1 MVQWKGE
8 VDESQA
14 GGKAARLDRIES
26 LNVPN
31 FFVITRE
38 EVNELLGDVETPE
51 EVLNKEIHESLEDQI
66 EEAYKEIGMS
76 SEVRE
81 ASGKARN
88 LVGGQR
94 DTGRVSARISGERK
108 GVYKSRLN
116 VGSSDIVDAIKDV
129 VASYYRVENEH
140 EYPAVI
146 VQKMVEPEY
155 TGAAIT
161 SYLGGH
167 GLLESVEGLGLSLEK
182 GITTPDFYLLENG
195 SVKTVR
201 VAEEQVKVTRNPM
214 NGNHQQR
221 TVKKSEAPI
230 PGDEVEQLF
239 ERLEQESV
247 DAKFVYKRGSFYIVD
262 AFESGTG
269 ANPFES
275 GQPGLGGV
283 RVSEGEIEGLIGQEV
298 SFSEET
304 VPPEKYSHALIAQ
317 KGGYTST
324 DAQLAREQNRPAIF
338 SFHGELQQGQQV
350 SIGAREVETAGSTRP
365 QGGEIEPNDATRQL
379 VESPE
384 IGTEV
389 LPINA
394 GERGVYLSPPFPR
407 NGYAVTDREVPGT
420 RIPRKGYL
428 NDYGRVF
435 AFEGESAVID
445 ARMLGREG
453 LEGAME
459 YLDAE
464 LKALLLERPDREAVR
479 AAVEYGFDV
488 IAADSAYI
496 GELEDLVRK
505 EEKRF
510 MLEKLREL

>member
-8 VDESQA
+8 IEEPQA
-14 GGKAARLDRIES
+14 GGKAARLDRVDS

-51 EVLNKEIHESLEDQI
+51 EVLNREIHESLEDQI
-66 EEAYKEIGMS
+66 EEAYNEIGMS

-94 DTGRVSARISGERK
+94 DTGRVSVRISGERK
-108 GVYKSRLN
+108 GVYKARLN

-129 VASYYRVENEH
+129 VASYYQVENEH
-140 EYPAVI
+140 DYPAVI
-146 VQKMVEPEY
+146 IQKMVEPEY
-155 TGAAIT
+155 SGAAIT
-161 SYLGGH
+161 SYLGSY

-195 SVKTVR
+195 SVSALR

-221 TVKKSEAPI
+221 TVSKSEAPI
-230 PGDEVEQLF
+230 PGNEVEQFF
-239 ERLEQESV
+239 EQLRQESI
-247 DAKFVYKRGSFYIVD
+247 DAKFVYKRGSFYVVD
-262 AFESGTG
+262 AFEPKNGE
-269 ANPFES
+269 NPFDSTDTSLE
-275 GQPGLGGV
+275 GI
-283 RVSEGEIEGLIGQEV
+283 RVSEGEVEGSIGQEV
-298 SFSEET
+298 SFSQET
-304 VPPEKYSHALIAQ
+304 LPPEKYSQALIAR

-324 DAQLAREQNRPAIF
+324 HAQRARQSGKPAIF
-338 SFHGELQQGQQV
+338 SFEGELQQGQQV
-350 SIGAREVETAGSTRP
+350 SLGKRDVAIEGAVAP
-365 QGGEIEPNDATRQL
+365 QEDRIDASPAARQL

-389 LPINA
+389 VPVNS
-394 GERGVYLSPPFPR
+394 GERGIYLSPPFPQQ
-407 NGYAVTDREVPGT
+407 GYAVTDREVPGT

-428 NDYGRVF
+428 NDYGQVF
-435 AFEGESAVID
+435 AFEGDRAVLD

-453 LEGAME
+453 LESAMS

-464 LKALLLERPDREAVR
+464 LRVVLLERPDREAVR
-479 AAVEYGFDV
+479 AAVEEGFDV
-488 IAADSAYI
+488 IAADGAYL
-496 GELEDLVRK
+496 GELKKLVRK

-510 MLEKLREL
+510 ILKKLREL